1 MKSEHIEEMLT
12 DAAYKVVWGDHKPKY
27 EWLAEYCPGTMLDPD
42 WDPLEMLQ
50 FELMALK
57 MRSQYGFDQL
67 PESD

>member
-1 MKSEHIEEMLT
+1 MRSEHLEEIID
-12 DAAYKVVWGDHKPKY
+12 DAVYKVVWGDHKPKY
-27 EWLAEYCPGTMLDPD
+27 EFLAEYVPGSMMDAD

-57 MRSQYGFDQL
+57 MRSQYGFNQL